1 MNTVDYCEFNT
12 GISITVQE
20 MEEKYRINKPQFL
33 SVLKDQILEHEVNKK
48 RDFWVRSQE
57 SDVYIAIDRNTLE
70 EERQSRI
77 KKRVYLQQFRDAN
90 KELMEKKWETQKNQ
104 KCLEDRVDRERL
116 KLEPINWTRTLH

>member
-12 GISITVQE
+12 GITVQE

-57 SDVYIAIDRNTLE
+57 SDVSIAIDRNTLE
-70 EERQSRI
+70 EERQSRV

>member
-12 GISITVQE
+12 GITVQK

-57 SDVYIAIDRNTLE
+57 SDVSIAIDRNTLE

>member
-1 MNTVDYCEFNT
+1 
-12 GISITVQE
+12 

-57 SDVYIAIDRNTLE
+57 SDVSIAIDRNTLE